1 MKETFVAET
10 LIRRNIDRNKE
21 QIRYLERKIEATNVL
36 HLLRDGWRPWCALSY
51 EPSNLVCEFCG
62 KQ

>member
-36 HLLRDGWRPWCALSY
+36 HSCLRVLRQTVSWEG
-51 EPSNLVCEFCG
+51 
-62 KQ
+62 